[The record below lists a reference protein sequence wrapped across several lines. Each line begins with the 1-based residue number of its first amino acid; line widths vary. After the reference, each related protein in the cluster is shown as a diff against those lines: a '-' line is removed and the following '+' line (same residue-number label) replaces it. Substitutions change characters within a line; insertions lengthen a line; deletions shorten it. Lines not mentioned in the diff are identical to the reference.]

1 MDEDDEI
8 EAIAI
13 ENGHRRMAA
22 LRFAIEA
29 THDLTDDPAE
39 VVRWAEHFDQFL
51 AGATSFGAVSAQ
63 MQ

>member
-13 ENGHRRMAA
+13 DAAHRRMTA

-29 THDLTDDPAE
+29 THQLTDDPAE

-51 AGATSFGAVSAQ
+51 AGDTSFGAVSAH